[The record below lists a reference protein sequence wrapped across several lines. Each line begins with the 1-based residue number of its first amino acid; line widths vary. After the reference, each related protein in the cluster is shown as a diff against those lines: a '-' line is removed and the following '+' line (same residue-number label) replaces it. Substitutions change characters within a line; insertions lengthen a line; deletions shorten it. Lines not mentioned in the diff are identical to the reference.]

1 MLTDENVSVH
11 DDANFLQEIDQ
22 QTQLTLLQISN
33 MLNKHGICQD
43 DVQKQM
49 LASHIKAMV
58 RRSKTGEPL
67 PDIDL
72 SLFDEISAF
81 SLARAKEVVAL
92 FDNLAFE
99 EAHLLSV
106 HFEVAKENEL
116 STVNE
121 GV

>member
-1 MLTDENVSVH
+1 MTGECIATS
-11 DDANFLQEIDQ
+11 DDTALIEEIET
-22 QTQLTLLQISN
+22 QTQLTLLQIGN
-33 MLNKHGICQD
+33 MLNKHGIYQD

-72 SLFDEISAF
+72 SLFDEISEF